1 MGRRMN
7 EKKYVIAHRGVTD
20 NSLENTLDSFFAAID
35 AGADMIEFD
44 VRKIRTGEMI
54 AFHDSQIDGT
64 DLSELD
70 RKQIAN
76 FTGAEPALFSDI
88 LKLCVARVMLDIE
101 LKEDGYVGEVIEGIK
116 AVSAEERVIVT
127 SFLPNAIAQVKS
139 FVPSIRTGLL
149 IGAGSLKPYLRTRI
163 KELYPVE
170 LAQSISADYIAP
182 HYTLAKL
189 GVIKRSSAAGIPCL
203 VWTVNTEKEIR
214 RLAADPGVAGIIT
227 DKTALARSI
236 VG

>member
-1 MGRRMN
+1 MN
-7 EKKYVIAHRGVTD
+7 HKKYVIAHRGVAD
-20 NSLENTLDSFFAAID
+20 NFRENTLDSFSAAID

-44 VRKIRTGEMI
+44 LRKIRTGEMI
-54 AFHDSQIDGT
+54 AFHDSQLDGT
-64 DLSELD
+64 DLSALD
-70 RKQIAN
+70 RKQITDS
-76 FTGAEPALFSDI
+76 TGAEPALFSDI
-88 LKLCVARVMLDIE
+88 LKLCVGRVMLDIE
-101 LKEDGYVGEVIEGIK
+101 LKEDGYISEVVEGIK
-116 AVSAEERVIVT
+116 AASAEDRVIVT
-127 SFLPNAIAQVKS
+127 SFLPDAIAQVKR
-139 FVPSIRTGLL
+139 FVPSIKTGLL
-149 IGAGSLKPYLRTRI
+149 VGVGSPKPYLRTRI

-170 LAQSISADYIAP
+170 LARSISADYIAP

-214 RLAADPGVAGIIT
+214 RLAADSRVAGIIT